1 MNYLELIKE
10 RHSVRKYLNKE
21 IEIEKINLIN
31 QKIKEINSIS
41 GLNIQFITNEPKAY
55 NSNLSH
61 YGKFKNVKNYLI
73 FIGKKTK
80 NFHELC
86 GYYGEQ
92 LVLYI
97 QSLGLNTCWVALTYK
112 KIKFKY
118 NINKNEKILLSIS
131 VGYGE
136 DNGVSHKSKKITEVS
151 NVNENSPEW
160 FKNGVEAALLAPTA
174 INQQQFYFRL
184 DENNN
189 VSVKP
194 LIGFYTKV
202 DLGIVKYHFE
212 LGSGKKLFENEII
225 NNKII

>member
-21 IEIEKINLIN
+21 IENEKIDLIN
-31 QKIKEINSIS
+31 QKVQEINKLS
-41 GLNIQFITNEPKAY
+41 GLNIQFITNEPKAF
-55 NSNLSH
+55 NSMFVH

-73 FIGKKTK
+73 LIGKKTK
-80 NFHELC
+80 NFSELC

-112 KIKFKY
+112 KIKSRY
-118 NINKNEKILLSIS
+118 TINKNEKILLSIS

-136 DNGVSHKSKKITEVS
+136 NNGIPHKSKKITEVS
-151 NVNENSPEW
+151 NINNNSPEW

-174 INQQQFYFRL
+174 INQQQFYFHL
-184 DENNN
+184 DENNH
-189 VSVKP
+189 VTVKP

-212 LGSGKKLFENEII
+212 IGSNKKL
-225 NNKII
+225 

>member
-1 MNYLELIKE
+1 MNYLELINE
-10 RHSVRKYLNKE
+10 RHSVRKYLDKE
-21 IEIEKINLIN
+21 IELEKIDLIN
-31 QKIKEINSIS
+31 QKVKEINEHS
-41 GLNIQFITNEPKAY
+41 GLNIQFITNEPKAF
-55 NSNLSH
+55 NSMLAH

-97 QSLGLNTCWVALTYK
+97 QSLGLNTCWVALTYR
-112 KIKFKY
+112 KIKSQYK
-118 NINKNEKILLSIS
+118 INKNEKILLTIS

-136 DNGVSHKSKKITEVS
+136 NNGIPHKSKKITEVS
-151 NVNENSPEW
+151 NIKNDSPEW
-160 FKNGVEAALLAPTA
+160 FKKGIEAALLAPTA
-174 INQQQFYFRL
+174 MNQQQFYFNL
-184 DENNN
+184 DEHNN
-189 VSVKP
+189 VNVKS

-212 LGSGKKLFENEII
+212 IGSNKKL
-225 NNKII
+225 

>member
-10 RHSVRKYLNKE
+10 RHSVRKYLDKE
-21 IEIEKINLIN
+21 IEKEKIDLIN
-31 QKIKEINSIS
+31 QKVQEINNQS
-41 GLNIQFITNEPKAY
+41 GLNIQFITNEPKAF
-55 NSNLSH
+55 NSMLVH

-80 NFHELC
+80 NFSELC

-112 KIKFKY
+112 KIKSRY
-118 NINKNEKILLSIS
+118 TINKNEKILLSIS

-136 DNGVSHKSKKITEVS
+136 NNGIPHKSKKITEVS
-151 NVNENSPEW
+151 NVNNNSPEW

-174 INQQQFYFRL
+174 INQQQFYFHL
-184 DENNN
+184 DENNH
-189 VSVKP
+189 VTVKP

-212 LGSGKKLFENEII
+212 IGSNKKL
-225 NNKII
+225 

>member
-10 RHSVRKYLNKE
+10 RHSVRKYLNKD
-21 IEIEKINLIN
+21 IEKEKIDLIN
-31 QKIKEINSIS
+31 QKVQEINKLS
-41 GLNIQFITNEPKAY
+41 GLNIQFITNEPKAF
-55 NSNLSH
+55 NSMFVH

-73 FIGKKTK
+73 LIGKKTK
-80 NFHELC
+80 NFSELC

-112 KIKFKY
+112 KIKSRY
-118 NINKNEKILLSIS
+118 IINKNEKILLSIS

-136 DNGVSHKSKKITEVS
+136 NNGIPHKSKKISEVS
-151 NVNENSPEW
+151 NINNNSPEW

-174 INQQQFYFRL
+174 INQQQFYFHL
-184 DENNN
+184 DENNH
-189 VSVKP
+189 VTVKP

-212 LGSGKKLFENEII
+212 IGSNKKL
-225 NNKII
+225 

>member
-21 IEIEKINLIN
+21 IEKEKIDLIN
-31 QKIKEINSIS
+31 QKVQEINKLS
-41 GLNIQFITNEPKAY
+41 GLNIQFITNEPKAF
-55 NSNLSH
+55 NSMFVH

-73 FIGKKTK
+73 LIGKKTK
-80 NFHELC
+80 NFSELC

-112 KIKFKY
+112 KIKSRY
-118 NINKNEKILLSIS
+118 TINKNEKILLSIS

-136 DNGVSHKSKKITEVS
+136 NNGIPHKSKKITEVS
-151 NVNENSPEW
+151 NINNNSPKW

-174 INQQQFYFRL
+174 INQQQFYFHL
-184 DENNN
+184 DENNH
-189 VSVKP
+189 VTVKP

-212 LGSGKKLFENEII
+212 IGSNKKL
-225 NNKII
+225 

>member
-21 IEIEKINLIN
+21 IENEKIDLIN
-31 QKIKEINSIS
+31 QKVQEINKLS
-41 GLNIQFITNEPKAY
+41 GLNIQFITNEPKAF
-55 NSNLSH
+55 NSMFVH

-73 FIGKKTK
+73 LIGKKTK
-80 NFHELC
+80 NFSELC

-112 KIKFKY
+112 KIKSRY
-118 NINKNEKILLSIS
+118 IINKNEKILLSIS

-136 DNGVSHKSKKITEVS
+136 NNGIPHKSKKISEVS
-151 NVNENSPEW
+151 NINNNSPEW

-174 INQQQFYFRL
+174 INQQQFYFHL
-184 DENNN
+184 DENNH
-189 VSVKP
+189 VTVKP

-212 LGSGKKLFENEII
+212 IGSNKKL
-225 NNKII
+225 

>member
-21 IEIEKINLIN
+21 IEKEKIDLIN
-31 QKIKEINSIS
+31 QKVQEINKLS
-41 GLNIQFITNEPKAY
+41 GLNIQFITNEPKAF
-55 NSNLSH
+55 NSMFVH

-73 FIGKKTK
+73 LIGKKTK
-80 NFHELC
+80 NFSELC

-112 KIKFKY
+112 KIKSRY
-118 NINKNEKILLSIS
+118 TINKNEKILLSIS

-136 DNGVSHKSKKITEVS
+136 NNGIPHKSKKITEVS
-151 NVNENSPEW
+151 NINNNSPEW

-174 INQQQFYFRL
+174 INQQQFYFHL
-184 DENNN
+184 DENNH
-189 VSVKP
+189 VTVKP

-212 LGSGKKLFENEII
+212 IGSNKKL
-225 NNKII
+225 